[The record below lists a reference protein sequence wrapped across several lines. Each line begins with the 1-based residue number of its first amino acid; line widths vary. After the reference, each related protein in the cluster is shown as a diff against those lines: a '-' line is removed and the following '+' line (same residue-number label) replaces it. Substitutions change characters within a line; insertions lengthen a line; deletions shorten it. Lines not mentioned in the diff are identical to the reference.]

1 VQVMEFDKKKIN
13 RGMVVQGVTGLAD
26 AAKSVGA
33 GSLYLSASR
42 TFVSYSFLSSS
53 ILALAMV
60 A

>member
-1 VQVMEFDKKKIN
+1 MEFDKKKRN
-13 RGMVVQGVTGLAD
+13 RGMVVQGVIGLAD
-26 AAKSVGA
+26 AAKSAGA